1 MNSAETRARRR
12 AALTIGRFAAAC
24 LAALLVGAAE
34 APRAVLAQARPAP
47 NVASAPAPPTE
58 PFLRI
63 EAGRHTG
70 GVNRVAVDAAGQ
82 VLATAS
88 DDKTVRLW
96 NPADGSP
103 RGVLRLP
110 IGPREEGEVYAV
122 ALTPDGKRAFA
133 AGLTGFAWDRSFSIY
148 LFDLER
154 MALRG
159 RLPGLPAPVN
169 HLAVSPDG
177 TRLAAGLGGTAG
189 IRVWDATQGRL
200 LFEDRN
206 FQGPVRSVA
215 FDARGRLAA
224 ASADGRV
231 RLYDQQGRRLAEAVP
246 EQGAR
251 PFGLVFSPDA
261 DVVAVAYENR
271 LRVDLLS
278 ARTLARVASPDVSG
292 LSGEGLLAVA
302 WAPDGK
308 GSVQLYAAGY
318 ARGTDGYVIRRW
330 SDFGLGV
337 PTDIPAARDAI
348 PHMVALPTGGIA
360 FAALDPGWGRIG
372 PDGAVAIRP
381 TPPIAS
387 FRAAREGRFA
397 ISNDGYTVE
406 FFGRAQPLR
415 FDALARRLAPAEATG
430 ALVQP
435 RQAAQGLALA
445 NHKDSNGPT
454 LNGVRLPLGQGE
466 FSRSAALLPDGSGV
480 LLGTDTSLRLFGR
493 DGRQV
498 AEVATPGAAWAV
510 NVSGDGT
517 VAVAGLGD
525 GTLRWYG
532 LAQGERLVERAALY
546 PHADGVRW
554 VLWTPEGFFDHADA
568 GGKEMVGVHLNRAA
582 NQAPEWVSFAQ
593 AYRALYAPGLV
604 RARLQGDAS
613 SLRTRLA
620 ELGDIRQRLDR
631 QPAVAILSICT
642 PLAGSGCPMLQPD
655 QVRVPPGVDT
665 LRISMRLTDRG
676 LGVGAVDTFVN
687 DRNVGRTQP
696 AGVVAGASVDHT
708 IDAPLDPG
716 ANEIQV
722 RVYDSE
728 NTVFLETP
736 PILVAAPVE
745 PGQQQGRLFVL
756 AVGIDK
762 YAQPGADL
770 RFAAADARTF
780 VEAVRDHAAGLF
792 RNVEVV
798 SLFDA
803 QATRAN
809 ILGALEQ
816 LATQVRPQDTFFL
829 YMAAHG
835 VRSPVDDKF
844 LFVPHD
850 TDRRSAQTLAASA
863 LAEGQLIAALAKI
876 PARNGFLFMDTCY
889 SGQITA
895 EALAN
900 VGHETGRFLL
910 TASTSVQEALDSYD
924 GRNGAFG
931 YAVKEALAGRAP
943 RDEDGIISA
952 LSLGDFVARRVGVLA
967 RERNHAQDA
976 VFKSALREL
985 RAFPVA
991 RVPR

>member
-1 MNSAETRARRR
+1 MSSADVLRRLAGGSFPPASR
-12 AALTIGRFAAAC
+12 WLAGVLLLWLGLAASAAAQ
-24 LAALLVGAAE
+24 
-34 APRAVLAQARPAP
+34 PRPA
-47 NVASAPAPPTE
+47 AAAAPPPE

-70 GVNRVAVDAAGQ
+70 AVNRIAVDAAGRI
-82 VLATAS
+82 LATAS

-96 NPADGSP
+96 NPADGSQ

-133 AGLTGFAWDRSFSIY
+133 AGLTGFAWDRAFAIY

-154 MALRG
+154 MVMRG
-159 RLPGLPAPVN
+159 RLPGLTAPVN
-169 HLAVSPDG
+169 HLAVSADG
-177 TRLAAGLGGTAG
+177 ARLAAGLGGNAG
-189 IRVWDATQGRL
+189 IRVWDASQGRL
-200 LFEDRN
+200 LFEDRG

-231 RLYDQQGRRLAEAVP
+231 RLYDQQGRRIAEAAP
-246 EQGAR
+246 EPGAR
-251 PFGLVFSPDA
+251 PFGLVFSPDG
-261 DVVAVAYENR
+261 DVLAVTYENR
-271 LRVDLLS
+271 LKVDLLS

-318 ARGTDGYVIRRW
+318 ARGTDGYLVRRW
-330 SDFGLGV
+330 GDFGLGA
-337 PTDIPAARDAI
+337 PTDIAAARDAI
-348 PHMVALPTGGIA
+348 PHLLALPGGGVA

-372 PDGAVAIRP
+372 PDGTVAVSP
-381 TPPIAS
+381 SPPITS
-387 FRAAREGRFA
+387 FRAARDGRFM
-397 ISNDGYTVE
+397 ISHDGYTVE
-406 FFGRAQPLR
+406 FPGRARPLR
-415 FDALARRLAPAEATG
+415 FEALVRRLGPADASQGLAAPRISA
-430 ALVQP
+430 P
-435 RQAAQGLALA
+435 GLALA

-454 LNGVRLPLGQGE
+454 LNGARLPLGQGE
-466 FSRSAALLPDGSGV
+466 FSRSAAVLPDGSAL
-480 LLGTDTSLRLFGR
+480 LLGTDTHLRLFGR
-493 DGRQV
+493 DGRQI

-517 VAVAGLGD
+517 LAVAGLGD
-525 GTLRWYG
+525 GSLRWYG
-532 LAQGERLVERAALY
+532 LLQGERLVERGALY

-582 NQAPEWVSFAQ
+582 SQAPEWVSFAQ

-613 SLRTRLA
+613 SLRARLA

-631 QPAVAILSICT
+631 QPAVTILSICAQVPGAGCL
-642 PLAGSGCPMLQPD
+642 PLAPD
-655 QVRVPPGVDT
+655 QVRVPAT
-665 LRISMRLTDRG
+665 TESLRISMRLTDRG

-687 DRNVGRTQP
+687 DRNVGRTMP

-708 IDAPLDPG
+708 VEAPLDPG
-716 ANEIQV
+716 TNEIQV

-728 NTVFLETP
+728 NTVFLETA
-736 PILVAAPVE
+736 PILVAAPIE

-756 AVGIDK
+756 AVGIDR

-770 RFAAADARTF
+770 AFAAADARTF
-780 VEAVRDHAAGLF
+780 VATVRENAVGLF
-792 RNVEVV
+792 RGIEVV

-803 QATRAN
+803 EATRAS
-809 ILGALEQ
+809 ILAALER

-835 VRSPVDDKF
+835 VRSPIDDKF
-844 LFVPHD
+844 LFIPHD
-850 TDRRSAQTLAASA
+850 TDRRNAQTLAATA
-863 LAEGQLIAALAKI
+863 LAEGQLIAALARI

-889 SGQITA
+889 SGQLTA

-924 GRNGAFG
+924 GRNGVFG
-931 YAVKEALAGRAP
+931 FAVKEALSGRAP
-943 RDEDGIISA
+943 RDEEGVISA
-952 LSLGDFVARRVGVLA
+952 LSLGDFVARRVGQLA
-967 RERNHAQDA
+967 RERNHSQDA

>member
-1 MNSAETRARRR
+1 M
-12 AALTIGRFAAAC
+12 
-24 LAALLVGAAE
+24 
-34 APRAVLAQARPAP
+34 AVLRLALVCCLGLLLGPATLAQPRPGAP
-47 NVASAPAPPTE
+47 DTAAAPAPPTE

-70 GVNRVAVDAAGQ
+70 AVNRIAVDAAGQ
-82 VLATAS
+82 LLATAS

-96 NPADGSP
+96 NPADGKP
-103 RGVLRLP
+103 LGVLRLP
-110 IGPREEGEVYAV
+110 IGQREEGEIYAV

-133 AGLTGFAWDRSFSIY
+133 AGLTGYGWDRAFAIY

-189 IRVWDATQGRL
+189 VRVWDTTQGRL
-200 LFEDRN
+200 VFEDRA

-231 RLYDQQGRRLAEAVP
+231 RVYDQQGRRIADAVP

-251 PFGLVFSPDA
+251 PFGLAFSPDA
-261 DVVAVAYENR
+261 DVIAVAYENR
-271 LRVDLLS
+271 LNVDLLS
-278 ARTLARVASPDVSG
+278 SRTLARVASPDVAG
-292 LSGEGLLAVA
+292 LSGEGLLSVA
-302 WAPDGK
+302 WATDGK
-308 GSVQLYAAGY
+308 GGMQLYAAGY
-318 ARGTDGYVIRRW
+318 ARGQDGYVVRRW
-330 SDFGLGV
+330 ADFGLGA
-337 PTDIPAARDAI
+337 PTDIAAARDAI

-360 FAALDPGWGRIG
+360 YAALDPGWGRINA
-372 PDGAVAIRP
+372 DGSVAIRP

-387 FRAAREGRFA
+387 FRAARDGRFA
-397 ISNDGYTVE
+397 VSADGYTVE
-406 FFGRAQPLR
+406 FSGRAQPLR
-415 FDALARRLAPAEATG
+415 FEALSRRLGPADPAG
-430 ALVQP
+430 A
-435 RQAAQGLALA
+435 GLASPRLSA
-445 NHKDSNGPT
+445 AGMQVASFKDSNGPT
-454 LNGVRLPLGQGE
+454 LNGVRLALGQGE
-466 FSRSAALLPDGSGV
+466 FSRSAALLPDGSGL
-480 LLGTDTSLRLFGR
+480 LLGTDTHLRLFGR
-493 DGRQV
+493 DGRQL
-498 AEVATPGAAWAV
+498 AAVATPGAAWAV

-532 LAQGERLVERAALY
+532 LGQGERLVERAALY

-582 NQAPEWVSFAQ
+582 NQAPEWVTFAQ

-604 RARLQGDAS
+604 RARLQGDAG

-631 QPAVAILSICT
+631 QPAVTILSICT
-642 PLAGSGCPMLQPD
+642 PIAGSGCPMLQPD

-665 LRISMRLTDRG
+665 LRITMRLSDRG

-708 IDAPLDPG
+708 VDAPLDTG

-728 NTVFLETP
+728 NSVFLETP
-736 PILVAAPVE
+736 PILVAAPME

-756 AVGIDK
+756 SVGIDK
-762 YAQPGADL
+762 YAQPGFDL

-780 VEAVRDHAAGLF
+780 VDSVRTHATGLF
-792 RNVEVV
+792 RDVEVV
-798 SLFDA
+798 TLYDQ

-809 ILGALEQ
+809 IVAALER
-816 LATQVRPQDTFFL
+816 LSREVRPQDTFLL

-835 VRSPVDDKF
+835 VRSPVNDKF
-844 LFVPHD
+844 LLVPHD
-850 TDRRSAQTLAASA
+850 VDRRSDQSLDATSLSELQLVPA
-863 LAEGQLIAALAKI
+863 LARI

-910 TASTSVQEALDSYD
+910 AASTSVQEALDSYD
-924 GRNGAFG
+924 GRNGVFG
-931 YAVKEALAGRAP
+931 FAVKEALSGRAP
-943 RDEDGIISA
+943 RDEDGVISA
-952 LSLGDFVARRVGVLA
+952 LSLGDFVARRVSQLA
-967 RERNHAQDA
+967 REKNHDQDA

>member
-1 MNSAETRARRR
+1 MAVLRLAV
-12 AALTIGRFAAAC
+12 LCLGVL
-24 LAALLVGAAE
+24 LAAGAVSQ
-34 APRAVLAQARPAP
+34 PRPGVPGATPA
-47 NVASAPAPPTE
+47 AAPAPPTE

-70 GVNRVAVDAAGQ
+70 AVNRIAVDASGQ
-82 VLATAS
+82 LLATAS

-96 NPADGSP
+96 NPADGKP
-103 RGVLRLP
+103 LGVLRLP

-133 AGLTGFAWDRSFSIY
+133 AGLTGYGWDRAFAIY

-177 TRLAAGLGGTAG
+177 TRLAAGLGGNAG
-189 IRVWDATQGRL
+189 VRVWDTSQGRL
-200 LFEDRN
+200 VFEDRA

-231 RLYDQQGRRLAEAVP
+231 RVYDQQGRRIADAVP
-246 EQGAR
+246 DQGGR

-261 DVVAVAYENR
+261 DVIALAYENR
-271 LRVDLLS
+271 LKVDLLS

-292 LSGEGLLAVA
+292 LAGEGLLSVV

-308 GSVQLYAAGY
+308 GGVQLYAAGY
-318 ARGTDGYVIRRW
+318 ARGQDGYVVRRW
-330 SDFGLGV
+330 ADFGLGA
-337 PTDIPAARDAI
+337 PTDIAAARDAI

-360 FAALDPGWGRIG
+360 FAALDPGWGRINA
-372 PDGAVAIRP
+372 DGTVAIRP
-381 TPPIAS
+381 NPPIAS

-397 ISNDGYTVE
+397 VSADGYTVE
-406 FFGRAQPLR
+406 FSGRAQPLR
-415 FDALARRLAPAEATG
+415 FDALARRLGPAEQTG
-430 ALVQP
+430 A
-435 RQAAQGLALA
+435 GLAAPRLAAAGMQLA
-445 NHKDSNGPT
+445 NVKDSNGPT
-454 LNGVRLPLGQGE
+454 LNGARLVLGQGE
-466 FSRSAALLPDGSGV
+466 FSRSAALLPDGSGL
-480 LLGTDTSLRLFGR
+480 LLGTDTHLRLFGR
-493 DGRQV
+493 DGRPL

-582 NQAPEWVSFAQ
+582 NQAPEWVTFAQ

-604 RARLQGDAS
+604 RARLQGDAA
-613 SLRTRLA
+613 SLRARLA

-631 QPAVAILSICT
+631 QPAVSILSICT
-642 PLAGSGCPMLQPD
+642 PIAGSGCPILPPD

-687 DRNVGRTQP
+687 DRNVGRSQP

-708 IDAPLDPG
+708 VDAPLDPG

-722 RVYDSE
+722 RVYDSD
-728 NTVFLETP
+728 NAVFLETA
-736 PILVAAPVE
+736 PILVAAPMDAA
-745 PGQQQGRLFVL
+745 QQQGRLFVL

-780 VEAVRDHAAGLF
+780 VDAVREHAGGLF

-798 SLFDA
+798 TLFDA
-803 QATRAN
+803 AATREN
-809 ILGALEQ
+809 ILAALDR
-816 LATQVRPQDTFFL
+816 LSAQVRPQDTFFL

-844 LFVPHD
+844 LFIPHD

-876 PARNGFLFMDTCY
+876 PARNGFLFIDTCY

-924 GRNGAFG
+924 GRNGVFG
-931 YAVKEALAGRAP
+931 FAVKEALSGRAP
-943 RDEDGIISA
+943 RDEDGVISA

-967 RERNHAQDA
+967 RERNHSQDA

>member
-1 MNSAETRARRR
+1 MPMLRLGLFCLVGLLGA
-12 AALTIGRFAAAC
+12 AALAQPRPGAQQAAP
-24 LAALLVGAAE
+24 AA
-34 APRAVLAQARPAP
+34 
-47 NVASAPAPPTE
+47 SPAPPTE

-63 EAGRHTG
+63 EAGRHTAA
-70 GVNRVAVDAAGQ
+70 VNRIAVDAAGQ
-82 VLATAS
+82 LLATAS

-96 NPADGSP
+96 NPADGAA

-110 IGPREEGEVYAV
+110 IGPREEGEIYAV

-133 AGLTGFAWDRSFSIY
+133 GGFTGYGWDRAFSIY

-154 MALRG
+154 MVLRG

-177 TRLAAGLGGTAG
+177 ARLAAGLGGTAG
-189 IRVWDATQGRL
+189 VRVWDTTQGRL
-200 LFEDRN
+200 LFEDRT
-206 FQGPVRSVA
+206 FQGPVRSVV

-231 RLYDQQGRRLAEAVP
+231 RVYDQQGRRIADAVP
-246 EQGAR
+246 DPGGR
-251 PFGLVFSPDA
+251 PFGLAFSPDA
-261 DVVAVAYENR
+261 DVIAITYENR

-278 ARTLARVASPDVSG
+278 ARTLARIAGPDVSG
-292 LSGEGLLAVA
+292 LVGEGLLSVA
-302 WAPDGK
+302 WAPDGR
-308 GSVQLYAAGY
+308 GGVQLYAAGY
-318 ARGTDGYVIRRW
+318 ARGQDGYVVRRW
-330 SDFGLGV
+330 ADFGLGA
-337 PTDIPAARDAI
+337 PTDIAAAHDAI

-360 FAALDPGWGRIG
+360 YAALDPGWGRITAEG
-372 PDGAVAIRP
+372 SVPIRP
-381 TPPIAS
+381 NPPITS

-397 ISNDGYTVE
+397 ISADGYTVE
-406 FFGRAQPLR
+406 FTGRTQLLR
-415 FDALARRLAPAEATG
+415 FTGLTRRLEPAGAPATN
-430 ALVQP
+430 LVPARVSAPGMQL
-435 RQAAQGLALA
+435 GGF
-445 NHKDSNGPT
+445 KDSNAPT
-454 LNGVRLPLGQGE
+454 LNGARLALGQGE
-466 FSRSAALLPDGSGV
+466 FSRSAALLPDGSGL
-480 LLGTDTSLRLFGR
+480 LLGTDTHLRLFGR
-493 DGRQV
+493 DGRQL
-498 AEVATPGAAWAV
+498 AEMATPGAAWAV

-532 LAQGERLVERAALY
+532 LGAGERLVERAAFY

-568 GGKEMVGVHLNRAA
+568 GGKELVGVHLNRAA
-582 NQAPEWVSFAQ
+582 NQAPEWVTFAQ

-604 RARLQGDAS
+604 RARLQGDAQ
-613 SLRTRLA
+613 SLRERLA

-642 PLAGSGCPMLQPD
+642 PIAGSGCPLLQPD
-655 QVRVPPGVDT
+655 QISVPPGVES

-708 IDAPLDPG
+708 VDAPLDPG

-728 NTVFLETP
+728 NAVFLETQ
-736 PILVAAPVE
+736 PILVAAPIDAI
-745 PGQQQGRLFVL
+745 QQKGRLFVMS
-756 AVGIDK
+756 VGIDK

-780 VEAVRDHAAGLF
+780 VEAVRQHADGLF
-792 RNVEVV
+792 RAVEVV
-798 SLFDA
+798 SLSDSE
-803 QATRAN
+803 ATRAN
-809 ILGALEQ
+809 IVAALER
-816 LATQVRPQDTFFL
+816 LSTQVRPQDTFFL

-844 LFVPHD
+844 LFIPHD
-850 TDRRSAQTLAASA
+850 VDRSSVQALAASA
-863 LAEGQLIAALAKI
+863 LSENQLIAALTRI

-924 GRNGAFG
+924 GRNGVFG
-931 YAVKEALAGRAP
+931 YAVKEALSGRAP
-943 RDEDGIISA
+943 RDEDGVISA
-952 LSLGDFVARRVGVLA
+952 LSLGDYVARRVPLLA
-967 RERNHAQDA
+967 RERQHAQDA

>member
-1 MNSAETRARRR
+1 LISVEATIRAARR
-12 AALTIGRFAAAC
+12 AARLLLAC
-24 LAALLVGAAE
+24 LTLAVGAAE
-34 APRAVLAQARPAP
+34 AQPRPAP
-47 NVASAPAPPTE
+47 SFSPAAAPPTE

-70 GVNRVAVDAAGQ
+70 GVNRIAVDRAGQ
-82 VLATAS
+82 LLATAS

-96 NPADGSP
+96 NAADGAP

-110 IGPREEGEVYAV
+110 IGPREEGEVFAV
-122 ALTPDGKRAFA
+122 ALTPDGKWAFA
-133 AGLTGFAWDRSFSIY
+133 AGYTGYAWDRNFSIY
-148 LFDLER
+148 RFNLET
-154 MALRG
+154 MMLQG
-159 RLPGLPAPVN
+159 RVSGLPAPVN
-169 HLAVSPDG
+169 HLAISADG
-177 TRLAAGLGGTAG
+177 ARLAAGLGGNTG
-189 IRVWDATQGRL
+189 IRVWDLRQFGQV
-200 LFEDRN
+200 FEDRV
-206 FQGPVRSVA
+206 FQGPVRSLA
-215 FDARGRLAA
+215 FDVRGRLAA

-231 RLYDQQGRRLAEAVP
+231 RLYDQQYRRIADAVP
-246 EQGAR
+246 EQGAQ
-251 PFGLVFSPDA
+251 PFGLAFSPDA
-261 DVVAVAYENR
+261 DVIAVAYENR
-271 LRVDLLS
+271 LKVDLLS
-278 ARTLARVASPDVSG
+278 ARTLARIASPDVTG
-292 LSGEGLLAVA
+292 LSGEGLVTVA

-318 ARGTDGYVIRRW
+318 ARGNDGYVVRRW
-330 SDFGLGV
+330 SDFGLGA
-337 PTDIPAARDAI
+337 PTDIAAARDTIAHLI
-348 PHMVALPTGGIA
+348 ALPTGGVA
-360 FAALDPGWGRIG
+360 YATADPGWGRIG
-372 PDGAVAIRP
+372 ADGTVAIRP
-381 TPPIAS
+381 EPPIAS

-397 ISNDGYTVE
+397 ISQDGYVVE
-406 FFGRAQPLR
+406 FSGRARPLR
-415 FDALARRLAPAEATG
+415 FDALARRLAPAEGTSSLAPPRAG
-430 ALVQP
+430 GSGLV
-435 RQAAQGLALA
+435 LA
-445 NHKDSNGPT
+445 NIKDSNGPT
-454 LNGVRLPLGQGE
+454 LNGARLALGQSE
-466 FSRSAALLPDGSGV
+466 FSRSAAVLPDGSGV
-480 LLGTDTSLRLFGR
+480 LLGTDTHLRLFGR
-493 DGRQV
+493 DGRQL

-517 VAVAGLGD
+517 VAVAGLAD

-554 VLWTPEGFFDHADA
+554 VFWTPEGFFDHADA

-582 NQAPEWVSFAQ
+582 NRAPEWVSFAQ

-613 SLRTRLA
+613 SVRARMA
-620 ELGDIRQRLDR
+620 EIGDIRQRLDR
-631 QPAVAILSICT
+631 QPAVTILSICT
-642 PLAGSGCPMLQPD
+642 PIPGAGCLPLAPD
-655 QVRVPPGVDT
+655 QVRVPPLAES
-665 LRISMRLTDRG
+665 LRITMRLSDRG

-708 IDAPLDPG
+708 VDAPLDPG

-728 NTVFLETP
+728 NGVFLETP

-770 RFAAADARTF
+770 NFAAADARTF
-780 VEAVRDHAAGLF
+780 VNTVRANTAGLF
-792 RNVEVV
+792 RNVEVAT
-798 SLFDA
+798 LFDA

-809 ILGALEQ
+809 ILAALERM
-816 LATQVRPQDTFFL
+816 ASQVRPQDTFFL

-850 TDRRSAQTLAASA
+850 TDRRTAQTLANSA

-895 EALAN
+895 ETLAN

-924 GRNGAFG
+924 GRNGVFG
-931 YAVKEALAGRAP
+931 YAVKEALSGRAP
-943 RDEDGIISA
+943 RDEEGVISA
-952 LSLGDFVARRVGVLA
+952 LSLGDFVARRVGQLA
-967 RERNHAQDA
+967 REKNHSQDA

>member
-1 MNSAETRARRR
+1 MVTRR
-12 AALTIGRFAAAC
+12 LLFLC
-24 LAALLVGAAE
+24 LMLLGAAG
-34 APRAVLAQARPAP
+34 AFAQPRPA
-47 NVASAPAPPTE
+47 APAAPAAPPPPTE

-70 GVNRVAVDAAGQ
+70 GVNRIAVDAAGT

-96 NPADGSP
+96 NPADGKP
-103 RGVLRLP
+103 LGVLRAP
-110 IGPREEGEVYAV
+110 IGPREEGELYAV

-133 AGLTGFAWDRSFSIY
+133 AGYTGFAWDRSFSIY

-154 MALRG
+154 MSLRG

-177 TRLAAGLGGTAG
+177 KFLAAAFGATGGVK
-189 IRVWDATQGRL
+189 VWDATNGRPA
-200 LFEDRN
+200 FEDRT
-206 FQGPVRSVA
+206 FQGPVRTVA

-231 RLYDQQGRRLAEAVP
+231 RIYDPQGRKIADAVP
-246 EQGAR
+246 DPGGR
-251 PFGLVFSPDA
+251 PFGLAFSPDA
-261 DVVAVAYENR
+261 DLVAVTYENR
-271 LRVDLLS
+271 LKLDLLS
-278 ARTLARVASPDVSG
+278 SRTLAKVASPDVTG
-292 LSGEGLLAVA
+292 LAGEGLLSVV
-302 WAPDGK
+302 WAADGK

-318 ARGTDGYVIRRW
+318 ARGQDGYVIRRW
-330 SDFGLGV
+330 GDFGLGG

-348 PHMVALPTGGIA
+348 PHMVALPGGGIA
-360 FAALDPGWGRIG
+360 YAALDPGWGRIAA
-372 PDGAVAIRP
+372 DGTVAIRP
-381 TPPIAS
+381 EPPIAS
-387 FRAAREGRFA
+387 FRAARDGRFA
-397 ISNDGYTVE
+397 VSADGYTVE
-406 FFGRAQPLR
+406 FAGRARPLR
-415 FDALARRLAPAEATG
+415 FAALDRRLGPAETG
-430 ALVQP
+430 GNLAQP
-435 RQAAQGLALA
+435 VTSGGGMALA
-445 NHKDSNGPT
+445 NFKDSNGPT
-454 LNGVRLPLGQGE
+454 LNGGRLALGQGE
-466 FSRSAALLPDGSGV
+466 FSRSAAVLPDGSGV
-480 LLGTDTSLRLFGR
+480 LLGTDTHLRLFGR

-498 AEVATPGAAWAV
+498 AEMATPGTVWAV

-568 GGKEMVGVHLNRAA
+568 GGKELVGVHLNRAA
-582 NQAPEWVSFAQ
+582 NQAPEWVTFAQ

-613 SLRTRLA
+613 GLRQRLA

-631 QPAVAILSICT
+631 QPSVAILGICT
-642 PLAGSGCPMLQPD
+642 PLAGSGCPALPPD

-665 LRISMRLTDRG
+665 LRITMRLTDRG

-708 IDAPLDPG
+708 VDAPLDPG
-716 ANEIQV
+716 ANEIQL
-722 RVYDSE
+722 RVYDKDNS
-728 NTVFLETP
+728 VFLETP
-736 PILVAAPVE
+736 PILVAAPMDE
-745 PGQQQGRLFVL
+745 GQQQGRLFVL
-756 AVGIDK
+756 SVGIDK
-762 YAQPGADL
+762 YKQPGADL

-780 VEAVRDHAAGLF
+780 ADVVRQHAAGLF
-792 RNVEVV
+792 RSVEVTE
-798 SLFDA
+798 LYNAD
-803 QATRAN
+803 ATRAN
-809 ILGALEQ
+809 ILAALEK
-816 LATQVRPQDTFFL
+816 LAGQIRPQDTFFL

-835 VRSPVDDKF
+835 VRSPIDDKF
-844 LFVPHD
+844 LFVP
-850 TDRRSAQTLAASA
+850 TDIDRTSVQTLAASA
-863 LAEGQLIAALAKI
+863 LPEGQLIAALAKI
-876 PARNGFLFMDTCY
+876 PARNGFLFIDTCY

-924 GRNGAFG
+924 GRNGVFAF
-931 YAVKEALAGRAP
+931 AVKEALAGRAP
-943 RDEDGIISA
+943 RDEDGVISA
-952 LSLGDFVARRVGVLA
+952 LSLGDYVARRVGVLA

-991 RVPR
+991 RVAR